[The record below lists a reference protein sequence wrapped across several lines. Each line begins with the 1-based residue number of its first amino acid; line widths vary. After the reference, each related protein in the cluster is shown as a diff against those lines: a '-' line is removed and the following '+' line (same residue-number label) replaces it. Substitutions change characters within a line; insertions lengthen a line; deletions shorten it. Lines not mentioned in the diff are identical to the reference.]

1 MADLNI
7 VEGDL
12 EVLRDRTRIVG
23 EDLGPVAVADVVG
36 YVSRAMLGASS
47 VGEAQRA
54 CDRID
59 ADVTDVCAA
68 LSDFSRSVNDSI
80 IGYANTEEASSVTF
94 AVPSHV
100 YWPLTGNRLRQ
111 MWEAER

>member
-36 YVSRAMLGASS
+36 YVSSAMQG
-47 VGEAQRA
+47 GEQRGRSA
-54 CDRID
+54 ARVRPDR
-59 ADVTDVCAA
+59 C
-68 LSDFSRSVNDSI
+68 
-80 IGYANTEEASSVTF
+80 
-94 AVPSHV
+94 
-100 YWPLTGNRLRQ
+100 
-111 MWEAER
+111 